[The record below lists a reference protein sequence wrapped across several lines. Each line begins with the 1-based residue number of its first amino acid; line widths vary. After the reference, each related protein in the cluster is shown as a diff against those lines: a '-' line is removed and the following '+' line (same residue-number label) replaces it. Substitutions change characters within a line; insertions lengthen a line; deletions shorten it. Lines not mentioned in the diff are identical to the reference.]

1 MNDLLFAL
9 RSLRASPGFTLVV
22 TATLGLGIGLNT
34 AIFSLVDG
42 VLLEPLPY
50 EEPDRVMTLWESNTQ
65 LDVPQDQVSAGTYRD
80 WVERAEG
87 FDALGAYSFD
97 SFVLGGTDQPEQIEG
112 ARISPSVLDV
122 VGIQPEL
129 GRGFRA
135 DEAIDGND
143 RVVLLS
149 NAFWT
154 QRLGADPWWR
164 VDQYPNTWN
173 VWRREAS
180 RAGISGEDLTKL
192 FEGDRTP
199 LVELPGESSSSR
211 DEATECSQVGA
222 CSKQCASQVASWER
236 RVLERIDLV
245 APLSAFN
252 EFLLEVGRKIGLT
265 TLPSGVL
272 CRVHAHAHVHLLGAT
287 AKDVA
292 RRNRSKAEGEL
303 LAAYAPCSRYAYWR
317 WHFAGIDKLG
327 KTLEARRRWCRE
339 RRMR

>member
-1 MNDLLFAL
+1 M
-9 RSLRASPGFTLVV
+9 LVV
-22 TATLGLGIGLNT
+22 LHLVSVAPIAVERCVLLVHYHFAKCGGTEIRTLFHRHLSPQCRGPGCGQPALLPWPTYTGNNLSAWSDLSVRAVFPRVYMEHHWGGLPPAQHLI
-34 AIFSLVDG
+34 LVDRLKRTLREQRSHCS
-42 VLLEPLPY
+42 VLTAALVREPTAQTASHHNFFGS
-50 EEPDRVMTLWESNTQ
+50 RSNT
-65 LDVPQDQVSAGTYRD
+65 T
-80 WVERAEG
+80 
-87 FDALGAYSFD
+87 ALEWA
-97 SFVLGGTDQPEQIEG
+97 
-112 ARISPSVLDV
+112 
-122 VGIQPEL
+122 
-129 GRGFRA
+129 
-135 DEAIDGND
+135 
-143 RVVLLS
+143 
-149 NAFWT
+149 

-272 CRVHAHAHVHLLGAT
+272 CRAQHAHAHVHLLGAT